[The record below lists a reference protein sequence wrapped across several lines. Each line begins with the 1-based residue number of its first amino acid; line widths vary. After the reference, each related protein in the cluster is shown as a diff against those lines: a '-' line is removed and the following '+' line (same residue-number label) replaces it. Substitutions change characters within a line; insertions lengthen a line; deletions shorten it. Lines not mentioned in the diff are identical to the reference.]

1 MISEMNLGGHSMGIM
16 LMLGKGEE
24 KVGQRVGVKGFL
36 HRPCWE
42 IVREDQRGKLKSIS
56 SKTACQY
63 MEQLE
68 RSYTAAGNAK
78 RYGHFGKRLGSF
90 L

>member
-16 LMLGKGEE
+16 LVLGKGEE
-24 KVGQRVGVKGFL
+24 KVGQRVGAKGFIYK
-36 HRPCWE
+36 PCWE
-42 IVREDQRGKLKSIS
+42 IVREDQRRKLKSIS

-68 RSYTAAGNAK
+68 LSYTAAGNAK
-78 RYGHFGKRLGSF
+78 RYGHLGKRLGSF